1 MKLRPLGDR
10 VLVSRTEAMSK
21 TPGGIIIPDNAKDAP
36 NHGVVMAVGE
46 GKMLPDG
53 TIKPIGVKPKD
64 KVLFGK
70 YAGTEVEIGGEKL
83 MMMGVDDLLAIV
95 EED

>member
-10 VLVSRTEAMSK
+10 VLVERTEALSR
-21 TPGGIIIPDNAKDAP
+21 TPGGIWIPDQAKDAP
-36 NHGVVMAVGE
+36 NQGVVKAVGE
-46 GKMLPDG
+46 GRFMPDG
-53 TIKPIGVKPKD
+53 TIKPIGVKAGD

-70 YAGTEVEIGGEKL
+70 YAGTEVEVGDDKF
-83 MMMGVDDLLAIV
+83 MMMGADDLLGVV

>member
-10 VLVSRTEAMSK
+10 VLVSRTDAMSK
-21 TPGGIIIPDNAKDAP
+21 SPGGIFIPDNARDAP
-36 NHGVVMAVGE
+36 NQGVVMAVGE
-46 GKMLPDG
+46 GRMMHDG

-70 YAGTEVEIGGEKL
+70 YAGTEVEVGGEKL
-83 MMMGVDDLLAIV
+83 MMMGADDLLGVI
-95 EED
+95 ED